1 MSSHIV
7 AGEQIVD
14 YLTHIGNDG
23 LPVAGATFTVVS
35 ARKPN
40 GSAFVPTITDIG
52 GGTYRI
58 TIATTRTEDGQ
69 WYLLLADTAQNPDRY
84 YDSTWD
90 VDPAPSESSA
100 GIGGGVTRATLRRA
114 VGRLM
119 GDVLVLSCTANGT
132 TTTAIDTVSL
142 AVENAGLTGRQLYV
156 FQSAAGANQGLTRRV
171 SGNTK
176 STATLTFTPALPS
189 ATTAGDVL
197 ELFSER
203 GIGPGPTEIHEAIN
217 RAIEAARDS
226 HVTQALATPVA
237 LEWSS
242 PIVSIPSTWTFFAGA
257 EWQDHEGL
265 WRKVAPADLKLDAV
279 ARTVEFKNRM
289 RWLADQQQ
297 VRLRGYLPPA
307 ALASDTEGTGV
318 DAEWIANQAAA
329 ELWMAS
335 AHRQIDPAGA
345 ERKAQYFQGK
355 ADALRPKTRTRPQG
369 TFMRLY

>member
-1 MSSHIV
+1 MSHIV
-7 AGEQIVD
+7 AGEAIVD

-23 LPVAGATFTVVS
+23 QPVAGASFTVVS
-35 ARKPN
+35 ARKPD
-40 GSAFVPTITDIG
+40 GSSFSPTIADLG

-69 WYLLLADTAQNPDRY
+69 WYLLLRDAAQEPDRY
-84 YDSTWD
+84 YDNLWD

-132 TTTAIDTVSL
+132 TTTAVDAVNL

-176 STATLTFTPALPS
+176 STATLTFTPALPA

-242 PIVSIPSTWTFFAGA
+242 PIVSIPSSWTFFAGA

-279 ARTVEFKNRM
+279 ARTVEFKHRM

-307 ALASDTEGTGV
+307 ALTSDTDGTGV
-318 DAEWIANQAAA
+318 DAEGIANQAAA
-329 ELWMAS
+329 DWWMAS